1 MNKYFST
8 ILAKAFNLTLNV
20 FKKVQSL
27 VAEKRA
33 TEWFKDQGRLPFS
46 KKDDKNLRYIYDL
59 DENSVVFDVGG
70 YKGQWASDIFS
81 MYRCHIYIFEPIEE
95 FVKRIKERFKHNKKI
110 KTFGF
115 GLGAENQSIQMVIDD
130 DGSSV
135 YKTEGHKQAATIR
148 DIMEI
153 IHKYD
158 IDKIDLL
165 KINIEGGE
173 YDLLTRLI
181 KTGYIKNI
189 RDIQVQFHDFVKN
202 AVQKRNKLQGELSKT
217 HFLTYQYP
225 WVWENWRLKPSE

>member
-1 MNKYFST
+1 MNKILST
-8 ILAKAFNLTLNV
+8 ILTKTFNLTLNV

-27 VAEKRA
+27 VAEKKA
-33 TEWFKDQGRLPFS
+33 AEWFRDQGRLLFS
-46 KKDDKNLRYIYDL
+46 KRDDKNLRYIYDL

-70 YKGQWASDIFS
+70 YTGQWTSDIFS
-81 MYRCHIYIFEPIEE
+81 MYRCHVYIFEPVDE
-95 FVKRIKERFKHNKKI
+95 FANRIKERFKYNKKI

-115 GLGAENQSIQMVIDD
+115 GLGAQNQSIDMVING

-135 YKTEGHKQAATIR
+135 YKAQGQKQPATIR
-148 DIMEI
+148 DIMDI

-158 IDKIDLL
+158 IEEIDLL

-181 KTGYIKNI
+181 KTGYINNI

-202 AVQKRNKLQGELSKT
+202 AVQKRNKLQKELSKT